1 MGLVL
6 ELGILYVAEVAMILD
21 GISNRGIA
29 EMLQGSIY
37 VNNCSFGMDY
47 SITMQIAQELNVTIN
62 SID

>member
-21 GISNRGIA
+21 GISNRG
-29 EMLQGSIY
+29 
-37 VNNCSFGMDY
+37 MDY